1 MFLEAAACGTAII
14 ATDVGGMREIA
25 PTNEYGI
32 LLESMSASDVKA
44 ALEKAAS
51 SRTTIKHMG
60 EQLAARVRSQCTWRE
75 SANKLL
81 QEARASASGTPK

>member
-1 MFLEAAACGTAII
+1 MFLEAAACGAAII
-14 ATDVGGMREIA
+14 ATDVGGMHEIA

-51 SRTTIKHMG
+51 NRATIKHMG

-75 SANKLL
+75 SANKLI
-81 QEARASASGTPK
+81 QEAQASASGTPK

>member
-1 MFLEAAACGTAII
+1 MH
-14 ATDVGGMREIA
+14 EIA

-51 SRTTIKHMG
+51 NRATIKHMG
-60 EQLAARVRSQCTWRE
+60 EQLAARVRSQCTWE
-75 SANKLL
+75 QSAHKLI
-81 QEARASASGTPK
+81 QETQAATSDAPKK